1 MENMDFR
8 VLMQQKK
15 ERDLAQKEKY
25 KNSSKERLLSIASKK
40 IQTTM
45 IGALETVEK
54 TFGFLWEDDTKESQ
68 EMRELFEKARSEIL
82 DRGNNQIRNLQT
94 EMEQYEVEWKRYHI
108 TLPVR
113 PLAGLVR
120 REV

>member
-1 MENMDFR
+1 MENMDFQFL
-8 VLMQQKK
+8 VKAKK
-15 ERDLAQKEKY
+15 EHDLVQKEKY
-25 KNSSKERLLSIASKK
+25 KNNSKERLFNIASKK

-45 IGALETVEK
+45 IGALETIEK
-54 TFGFLWEDDTKESQ
+54 MFGFLWEDDTKESQ
-68 EMRELFEKARSEIL
+68 MMRESFEKARSEIL

-113 PLAGLVR
+113 PLAGLIR